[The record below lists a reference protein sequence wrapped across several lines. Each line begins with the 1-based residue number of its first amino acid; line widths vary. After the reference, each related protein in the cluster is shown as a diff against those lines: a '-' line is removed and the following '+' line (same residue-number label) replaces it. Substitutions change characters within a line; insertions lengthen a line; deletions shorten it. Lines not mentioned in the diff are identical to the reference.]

1 MLAALLARFAPYR
14 AIAML
19 ALVGTLALA
28 TFVQTL
34 RLDAERATSAGRLA
48 TIQAFEKS
56 TAALRADA
64 AAREK
69 TAKAASAQAARTA
82 ANAQRQIESIQ
93 SAPVPEDC
101 AGAVRWLVKRGPEV
115 EGQP

>member
-1 MLAALLARFAPYR
+1 MLAAFVARFAPYR
-14 AIAML
+14 LL
-19 ALVGTLALA
+19 ALLALLGSLALA
-28 TFVQTL
+28 IFVQTL
-34 RLDAERATSAGRLA
+34 RLDAERATSAGRLS
-48 TIQAFEKS
+48 TIRAFETS

-82 ANAQRQIESIQ
+82 ANAARQIESIK
-93 SAPVPEDC
+93 SAAVPEDC
-101 AGAVRWLVKRGPEV
+101 GGAMRWLVERGPEV